1 MIEAWLLVAAFAVLL
16 KTGYDALQKHL
27 TVDYDGLELS
37 YVTSVLGF
45 GCMTPVG
52 AWYLATADVTLTP
65 GLVGALLF
73 SGAANVVAIVAFLT
87 ALGEEDL
94 SVVSPLVQ
102 STPVMVAVVEPLVLP
117 VAFDRRVALGALA
130 AVVGAYVLLTDAGD
144 PLAPLRRLTGRPA
157 LLALAAAALYAGV
170 NVANRF
176 IATQIPPLFYG
187 FLIYLLMAVGF
198 VAVLSVRLSP
208 RDLPTRALLR
218 PRLGLLGGLTAART
232 SVTYVAFS
240 LAAAARV
247 SIVLQASTLL
257 SVVAGG
263 VLFAEEGLLRRLLGA
278 ACIVAGVVAT
288 L

>member
-1 MIEAWLLVAAFAVLL
+1 MVEAWLLVAFLAVLL
-16 KTGYDALQKHL
+16 KTGYNALQKHL

-37 YVTSVLGF
+37 YVTSVLGLGF
-45 GCMTPVG
+45 MLPVG
-52 AWYLATADVTLTP
+52 AWYLATADLTFTP
-65 GLVGALLF
+65 GLVAALLF

-94 SVVSPLVQ
+94 SIVSPLVQ

-117 VAFDRRVALGALA
+117 VAFETDVALGAVA
-130 AVVGAYVLLTDAGD
+130 VVVGAYVLLTDAGD
-144 PLAPLRRLTGRPA
+144 LLAPLRRVTERPA
-157 LLALAAAALYAGV
+157 LLALSAAALYAGV

-187 FLIYLLMAVGF
+187 FLIYLLMALGF
-198 VAVLSVRLSP
+198 VVVLSVRLGP
-208 RDLPTRALLR
+208 RELPTRDLLQ

-240 LAAAARV
+240 LAAAVRV
-247 SIVLQASTLL
+247 SIVLQASILL
-257 SVVAGG
+257 SVLAGG
-263 VLFAEEGLLRRLLGA
+263 VLFAEEGLPRRLLGA
-278 ACIVAGVVAT
+278 ACIAAGVVAT